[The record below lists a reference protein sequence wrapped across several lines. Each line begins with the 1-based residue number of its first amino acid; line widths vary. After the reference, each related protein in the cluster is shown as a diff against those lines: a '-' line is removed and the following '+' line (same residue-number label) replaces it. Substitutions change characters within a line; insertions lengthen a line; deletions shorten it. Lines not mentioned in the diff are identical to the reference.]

1 MNYSIETKQEDYEL
15 AALAEETFGRK
26 NLKPCELEHLLEEV
40 SPEPEKESTKS
51 KFSGYLL

>member
-40 SPEPEKESTKS
+40 SPEPERDTTTN
-51 KFSGYLL
+51 KFSGYL